1 MPVGGQELGTER
13 LGKRDV
19 ARVVRGEVLAE
30 RDHGRHEPL
39 MAVPCQGQ
47 IHIVLDRVCGAPA
60 GKRPAQDPAAK
71 TGDNLDVAQRW
82 GV

>member
-1 MPVGGQELGTER
+1 
-13 LGKRDV
+13 
-19 ARVVRGEVLAE
+19 
-30 RDHGRHEPL
+30 